1 MPKYKC
7 NANQQ
12 RSSDMKIL
20 VKTTDF
26 VEASDLFENC
36 RGAWNA
42 FANSEPNCSWG
53 ANNRTL
59 INSSYIASI
68 LEQYDSEDDGEEVP
82 KQIQTVQDRIKE
94 LKDDFYVD
102 LEN

>member
-1 MPKYKC
+1 
-7 NANQQ
+7 
-12 RSSDMKIL
+12 
-20 VKTTDF
+20 
-26 VEASDLFENC
+26 
-36 RGAWNA
+36 
-42 FANSEPNCSWG
+42 
-53 ANNRTL
+53 
-59 INSSYIASI
+59 

>member
-1 MPKYKC
+1 MT
-7 NANQQ
+7 
-12 RSSDMKIL
+12 IL

-26 VEASDLFENC
+26 VEASDLFDNC

-42 FANSEPNCSWG
+42 FTTSEPNCSWG
-53 ANNRTL
+53 DNNRTL
-59 INSSYIASI
+59 INASYIASV
-68 LEQYDSEDDGEEVP
+68 LEQYDSEDDAEEVAR
-82 KQIQTVQDRIKE
+82 QIQSVQDRIKE